1 MKNLLP
7 LVIQN
12 KILLAILAGVV
23 SIGSFQVWQY
33 NQQKHEEFIA
43 GKEKECKFDLETG
56 EITVKQSRNLRN
68 LKYNDIKNSELEQPG
83 INSEFKAGESYVL
96 INTKSGSIIPAN
108 TSNYDS
114 LFFRTL
120 ATSYD
125 YPPPPLI
132 VRGVSIDL
140 QNKQALV
147 SSYCSS
153 KPFVIPLENLY
164 ETFQTIDISF

>member
-43 GKEKECKFDLETG
+43 GKEQDCKAQLHIG
-56 EITVKQSRNLRN
+56 EVTVKQSRNLRN
-68 LKYNDIKNSELEQPG
+68 LKYNQVANPDLEQPG
-83 INSEFKAGESYVL
+83 INSEFEPGKGYVL
-96 INTKSGSIIPAN
+96 IYTNARSLFPAN
-108 TSNYDS
+108 SATYESD
-114 LFFRTL
+114 FFKSL
-120 ATSYD
+120 ATAD
-125 YPPPPLI
+125 GFAPQPL
-132 VRGVSIDL
+132 VVTGVSIDM
-140 QNKQALV
+140 QKKQALV

-153 KPFVIPLENLY
+153 KPFVVPLENLY
-164 ETFQTIDISF
+164 ETFQTIDINF